1 MNILHSG
8 LSVKGQCRPSGIIS
22 RIVYV
27 GVQNSVKLCG
37 DLLAG
42 NHSLKMTYV

>member
-8 LSVKGQCRPSGIIS
+8 LSVKGQCRPSGV
-22 RIVYV
+22 IVYE
-27 GVQNSVKLCG
+27 GVQNSVQLCG

-42 NHSLKMTYV
+42 NHS